1 MNKSFDSVSIL
12 KPKLYIGLIGY
23 ISKKKVLKK
32 LEQMILSPI
41 TANFSYLVL
50 YGLITGELP
59 FEIANISDPV
69 FNRFLDNGFAAI
81 KLSLDTVHADS
92 LAVSKIECAV

>member
-1 MNKSFDSVSIL
+1 MIIMNHLTDQCFDDSYN
-12 KPKLYIGLIGY
+12 PKYSDLWSLGI
-23 ISKKKVLKK
+23 
-32 LEQMILSPI
+32 
-41 TANFSYLVL
+41 VL

-81 KLSLDTVHADS
+81 KSSLDTVHADS